1 MAIFEKGGGRH
12 HGPGT
17 RKAQLLVLCQ
27 ESEQVGKLIAGPPNV
42 YICDE
47 CVDLCNDIL
56 EEAIPT
62 AHDSQVHAQEKAP
75 LIAST
80 GLYCALCRFPIE
92 LGASI
97 IVPDRGPLCLTCLDA
112 IRAVAEN
119 SDTE

>member
-1 MAIFEKGGGRH
+1 MGQEQEK
-12 HGPGT
+12 PNCSFCAKNQT
-17 RKAQLLVLCQ
+17 
-27 ESEQVGKLIAGPPNV
+27 QVGKLIAGPPNV

-56 EEAIPT
+56 EEAIPA

-97 IVPDRGPLCLTCLDA
+97 IVPDRGPVCLTCLDA